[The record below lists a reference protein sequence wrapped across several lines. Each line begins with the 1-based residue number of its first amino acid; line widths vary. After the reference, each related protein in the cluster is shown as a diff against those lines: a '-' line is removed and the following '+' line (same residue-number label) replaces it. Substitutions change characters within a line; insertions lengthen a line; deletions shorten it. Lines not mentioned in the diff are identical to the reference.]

1 MRLGWRRVVC
11 QVSGQ
16 CQSSAEWHKQVFHT
30 VNICLAAAGWLFVIC
45 VSSCPFLSWEAL
57 MALFVLPIYVGLY
70 LFQIYKKIEA
80 NIYSQTYKMK
90 CTNEKSEILKNYIN

>member
-1 MRLGWRRVVC
+1 
-11 QVSGQ
+11 
-16 CQSSAEWHKQVFHT
+16 
-30 VNICLAAAGWLFVIC
+30 
-45 VSSCPFLSWEAL
+45 

-90 CTNEKSEILKNYIN
+90 CTNEKSEILKNYINWPKKKKKFCYVSKDETVWTVLDLANL